1 MDGIVVGVPLDSR
14 SDGRP
19 GLLPEQRI
27 DLDGERDKMLGE
39 HPNVGVNTLKMN
51 IGMTLLF
58 IDLGGERR
66 LDIVDLD
73 GQRALDA
80 DDPGSERC
88 LDACDLAS
96 QGVLDACDL
105 ASQPVL
111 DATNV
116 CPQRID
122 DFSGFDVH
130 ENLEPILTSSDAAAE
145 LLQSILRDQSGVLPR
160 FISGGICQPRDLG
173 EWDVRCT
180 RTAAT
185 TRQGRS
191 AAPFFRADAT
201 GSRSE
206 MPSLCAR
213 LPAERSLT
221 AVD

>member
-1 MDGIVVGVPLDSR
+1 MDGIVVGAPLDSR
-14 SDGRP
+14 SDGGP

-39 HPNVGVNTLKMN
+39 HPNVGVNTLEMN
-51 IGMTLLF
+51 IDMTLLF

-96 QGVLDACDL
+96 QGVLDAYDLATQGVLGARDL

-116 CPQRID
+116 RPQRID

-130 ENLEPILTSSDAAAE
+130 ENLESILTSSDAAAE
-145 LLQSILRDQSGVLPR
+145 FLRSILHDR
-160 FISGGICQPRDLG
+160 
-173 EWDVRCT
+173 
-180 RTAAT
+180 
-185 TRQGRS
+185 
-191 AAPFFRADAT
+191 
-201 GSRSE
+201 
-206 MPSLCAR
+206 
-213 LPAERSLT
+213 
-221 AVD
+221 